1 MGKLI
6 NELKRRNVIRVVL
19 AYAVAAWVVVQAV
32 DMAADAF
39 DAPGWIMQMTLALA
53 FIGLLPAVAF
63 SWIFELT
70 PDGIRRERELTAS
83 DRSADPS
90 TSRRLDIAVI
100 VLLLVAIGLVLTQ
113 RFWQPGQASDTA
125 SPAEVIEAATDQP
138 IADTSPWQLDSIAV
152 LPFAD
157 FSPGRDQAWLGEG
170 IAETLLHALAQI
182 EGLRVSA
189 RTSSFA
195 YREREAD
202 IATIGRE
209 LNVAS
214 VLEGSVQRAG
224 ERLRIVAQL
233 VRTDTQ
239 EHIFSKTFDRNADD
253 IFAIQDE
260 IATAVAE
267 SLSGSLAIDQPEL
280 ARTNTDVYDLYLEG
294 RRLWQER
301 DATSVNQAV
310 ALLRDAVALDP
321 EYTPA
326 QAELAT
332 ALLFQVLYADAGLED
347 NRSAIEQHIRQ
358 ALAQDPKQ
366 AQAWAVRGLL
376 LQELE
381 LLDQAQDALE
391 KAVAL
396 SPNDANIRVWIA
408 NRYSVIGQFNRAA
421 EHYQHALALDP
432 LNTFVRERYTTMLAI
447 VDPYDPRI
455 EQVARDS
462 VRLFP
467 DQARSWRG
475 LLNVLGNQGHNDELI
490 LTALQ
495 AVRHH
500 PDALEFI
507 WRIVGALSTLRA
519 YDAADRWTERA
530 YRIDPEAQPW
540 PNTMIGRD
548 PEAFLRMARRGY
560 QQWGLNA
567 LPPLLTA
574 LRHNGL
580 LDEAWRLARDEFEKL
595 VILEQNGQATLDH
608 FNMLFDNVWLAR
620 KLGSEADVQARLDMI
635 ETLLERVRAGGL
647 PDSNIGPDFML
658 AMVTGDVERAI
669 ALLPEIEPGNQ
680 DYLALMIEFD
690 PLFEPLRGRPAVDAF
705 LARVEARHQRQ
716 LERLRNDAPPG
727 LFDPSLLDSGEI

>member
-1 MGKLI
+1 MRNLI
-6 NELKRRNVIRVVL
+6 DELKRRNVIRVVM
-19 AYAVAAWVVVQAV
+19 AYAVAAWVIVQAV

-39 DAPGWIMQMTLALA
+39 DAPVWIMQMTLALA
-53 FIGLLPAVAF
+53 FIGLIPAILF
-63 SWIFELT
+63 SWIFEIT
-70 PDGIRRERELTAS
+70 PEGIRRERDLAAS
-83 DRSADPS
+83 EGVPGH

-100 VLLLVAIGLVLTQ
+100 VLLLVAIGLVLTP
-113 RFWQPGQASDTA
+113 RFWQPGQASGTA
-125 SPAEVIEAATDQP
+125 SPAKVIEAATDQP
-138 IADTSPWQLDSIAV
+138 VSGTRPWQLDSIAV

-157 FSPGRDQAWLGEG
+157 FSASRDQAWLGEG

-209 LNVAS
+209 LNVAT

-224 ERLRIVAQL
+224 DRLRIVAQL

-280 ARTNTDVYDLYLEG
+280 ARTKTDVYDLYLEG

-301 DATSVNQAV
+301 TPESVNTAV
-310 ALLRDAVALDP
+310 SLLTDAVNLDP

-332 ALLFQVLYADAGLED
+332 ALLFQVLYADASLED
-347 NRSAIEQHIRQ
+347 SREAIEQHIRR
-358 ALAQDPKQ
+358 ALAQDPDQ

-381 LLDQAQDALE
+381 LFDQSQDALE

-408 NRYSVIGQFNRAA
+408 NRYSNLGRFNRAA
-421 EHYQHALALDP
+421 GHFEHALALDP
-432 LNTFVRERYTTMLAI
+432 LNAFVRERYTTVLAI
-447 VDPYDPRI
+447 VDPYDSRI

-467 DQARSWRG
+467 DQVRSWRG
-475 LLNVLGNQGHNDELI
+475 LINVLGNQGRNDELI
-490 LTALQ
+490 LTSLE
-495 AVRHH
+495 AVRQH
-500 PDALEFI
+500 PDAVEFV
-507 WRIVGALSTLRA
+507 WRIAGALSTLRA
-519 YDAADRWTERA
+519 YDAADRWIERA
-530 YRIDPEAQPW
+530 YRIDPEAQGW
-540 PNTMIGRD
+540 PQIMIGRD
-548 PEAFLRMARRGY
+548 PEEFLRMARLGY
-560 QQWGLNA
+560 EQWGLNA

-574 LRHNGL
+574 LRQNGL

-595 VILEQNGQATLDH
+595 VILERDGQATLDH
-608 FNMLFDNVWLAR
+608 FNMMFDNLWLAR
-620 KLGSEADVQARLDMI
+620 KLGSEADVQARLEMI
-635 ETLLERVRAGGL
+635 ETLLERVREGGL

-669 ALLPEIEPGNQ
+669 ALLPEIDPGNQ

-690 PLFEPLRGRPAVDAF
+690 PIFEPLRGRPAVDAF
-705 LARVEARHQRQ
+705 LARVGARHQRQ
-716 LERLRNDAPPG
+716 LERLRNEAPPE
-727 LFDPSLLDSGEI
+727 LFDPTVLDTSET